1 MKNLITSILLFL
13 CFTVSAQVTSKVTSF
28 GMPYLEFKNPD
39 VQGPVI
45 LFLHGAGECGNGG
58 AELNKLYNAGLPRVL
73 KLSGKTTIDGF
84 AFIVAPQQVCS
95 KQWGTD
101 IVKIVQWY
109 YDNYSQARDYGLF
122 VTGLSMG
129 GLGTWVSSYTS
140 AMPDSL
146 VTGIVPVSGAGD
158 YNGGKTTAKR
168 GIPVWALHGKAD
180 YSAPNTVTDG
190 QRPINGMNS
199 CNPKPDPAPI
209 FTLITGGTHSNN
221 TWDKVYSL
229 TPRTDC
235 PEMGGITIYEWMLK
249 YRKQIPDNSGEKI
262 PPKISYFDTGE
273 NKFVVELENGQIL
286 KFSPD

>member
-1 MKNLITSILLFL
+1 MKAIFTGLFL
-13 CFTVSAQVTSKVTSF
+13 VLCLSVVGQVTPKTTNF
-28 GMPYLEFKNPD
+28 GLPYLEFKNPD
-39 VQGPVI
+39 VHGPVI
-45 LFLHGAGECGNGG
+45 LFLHGSGECGNGG
-58 AELNKLYNAGLPRVL
+58 AELNKLYNVGLPRVL
-73 KLSGKTTIDGF
+73 KLAGKTTIDNF

-146 VTGIVPVSGAGD
+146 VTGIVPVSGSGD

-199 CNPKPDPAPI
+199 TNPKPNPAPI
-209 FTLITGGTHSNN
+209 FTMITGGTHSNN

-249 YRKQIPDNSGEKI
+249 YIKRPPDLSGIKI
-262 PPKISYFDTGE
+262 PVKSAYFDSGKGKLVFDLE
-273 NKFVVELENGQIL
+273 DGSQKELT
-286 KFSPD
+286 PD